1 MKAWLLD
8 RLGGALEL
16 KDAPIPEPR
25 PGGVVVRVEASALM
39 SYLKAYVEGRL
50 PIYNPPEGAF
60 TPGGNAVGIVHAVGP
75 EVYHLKPGQ
84 RVIISSHVVTDENVP
99 EPAQFLLGITAG
111 DPGGKALQADW
122 RDGTLGEYALVPKA
136 SVTAIDGL
144 NAIDAAQ
151 LAVLPRF
158 AVPYGGLIRARLAAG
173 ETIIVTGATGAYGSA
188 AVLLAVALGA
198 ARVVAAGRNARKLEA
213 LKRAGGPRVA
223 TVTLSGDI
231 IADAA
236 SLRAAAGGGAHMAL
250 DIVGGAQDPNATL
263 AALRALKRGGR
274 LALMGSMAGSAS
286 DPLSR
291 SDAEQP
297 RDRRPVHVSARRL
310 QAPRRIDALGPSRH
324 RRHPDTLFPPGGA
337 ARRDGGGGAGRRP
350 RMRRRQAVLNNS
362 PATRLTAARCLIM
375 RRPSPPP
382 KPGR

>member
-8 RLGGALEL
+8 RLGGALVL

-25 PGGVVVRVEASALM
+25 PGGVVVRIEASALM

-84 RVIISSHVVTDENVP
+84 RVIVSSHVVADENVP
-99 EPAQFLLGITAG
+99 EPAQFLLGITAAG
-111 DPGGKALQADW
+111 AEAKALQADW
-122 RDGTLGEYALVPKA
+122 RDGTLAEYALVPKA

-144 NAIDAAQ
+144 DAIDAAQ

-188 AVLLAVALGA
+188 AVLLAIALGA
-198 ARVVAAGRNARKLEA
+198 ARVVAAGRNASRLEA
-213 LKRAGGPRVA
+213 LERTGGPRVVA
-223 TVTLSGDI
+223 VTLSGDI
-231 IADAA
+231 KADAEA
-236 SLRAAAGGGAHMAL
+236 LRAAAGGGAHMAL

-263 AALRALKRGGR
+263 AALKSLRRGGR
-274 LALMGSMAGSAS
+274 LALMGSMAV
-286 DPLSR
+286 PLPIPYL
-291 SDAEQP
+291 EVMLNNLEIVGQFMYP
-297 RDRRPVHVSARRL
+297 RDVFRRL
-310 QAPRRIDALGPSRH
+310 GELTRSGLLDIGAIRTRSFPLEALPAAMEAAAEADGLECVVVKPS
-324 RRHPDTLFPPGGA
+324 
-337 ARRDGGGGAGRRP
+337 
-350 RMRRRQAVLNNS
+350 
-362 PATRLTAARCLIM
+362 
-375 RRPSPPP
+375 
-382 KPGR
+382 